1 MLNCSTCIASPRSS
15 GYTSN
20 SAPTAG
26 HHLARKASDQQLT
39 STNRDYV
46 HEDFQYSQHLSPTRR
61 QQDTAIEYH
70 ADVKISKRWG
80 GFDLE
85 TRKIQSFGIIVPTQ
99 VAARYLIDF
108 FETIALRIETG
119 VWADSAPTNYR
130 IIHMWD
136 FELSFYS
143 MHANIPWDFI
153 QQYVIDVVADI
164 EKGFTGVYYEHL
176 SGVING
182 IAAVITVGMRLVRY
196 EPPMVLTRRIQCRR
210 RSPPN

>member
-20 SAPTAG
+20 SA
-26 HHLARKASDQQLT
+26 KASNQQLT
-39 STNRDYV
+39 PTDRDYL
-46 HEDFQYSQHLSPTRR
+46 HEDFRYSQNLSPTGR

-70 ADVKISKRWG
+70 ADVKISKRG
-80 GFDLE
+80 RGGSAALSSLSGFDLE
-85 TRKIQSFGIIVPTQ
+85 TRQIQSLGIIVPTQ

-108 FETIALRIETG
+108 FETVALRIETG

-153 QQYVIDVVADI
+153 QAYVIDVVADI
-164 EKGFTGVYYEHL
+164 EKGFTAVYYEHL

-182 IAAVITVGMRLVRY
+182 IAAVITVGMRLVRN
-196 EPPMVLTRRIQCRR
+196 EPPMVLTR
-210 RSPPN
+210 

>member
-1 MLNCSTCIASPRSS
+1 MLNCSTCIASPLSS

-20 SAPTAG
+20 SAPTVG
-26 HHLARKASDQQLT
+26 YHLARKASNQQLT
-39 STNRDYV
+39 PTNRDYL
-46 HEDFQYSQHLSPTRR
+46 HENFRYSQHLSPTGR
-61 QQDTAIEYH
+61 QQDTAIEYQ
-70 ADVKISKRWG
+70 ADIKISKRGGGGSAALSSLG
-80 GFDLE
+80 GFDLQ
-85 TRKIQSFGIIVPTQ
+85 TRQIQSFGIIVPTQ

-108 FETIALRIETG
+108 LETVALRIETG

-153 QQYVIDVVADI
+153 QAYVIDVVADI
-164 EKGFTGVYYEHL
+164 EKGFTAVYYEHL

-182 IAAVITVGMRLVRY
+182 IAAVITVGMRLVHP
-196 EPPMVLTRRIQCRR
+196 EPPMVLTR
-210 RSPPN
+210 